1 MKAYLRLLGKSLMIK
16 KLQISQLKKNATKET
31 LIQFQA
37 IWQKIGQDIN
47 MQNIGKHGVKVQHLP
62 N

>member
-1 MKAYLRLLGKSLMIK
+1 MIK

-31 LIQFQA
+31 LIQFQV

>member
-1 MKAYLRLLGKSLMIK
+1 MKAYLRLIGKLLMIK
-16 KLQISQLKKNATKET
+16 KLQKSQLKKNATKET
-31 LIQFQA
+31 PIQFQV
-37 IWQKIGQDIN
+37 IWLKTGQGIN